1 MCKHAVKKLPHPSR
15 HVLDQYKTQ
24 KICNLGITNP
34 STKYLKNVQNP
45 ILTYLAKNTD
55 FSVSLAFKSIIESRI
70 I

>member
-45 ILTYLAKNTD
+45 ILTYLAK
-55 FSVSLAFKSIIESRI
+55 KY
-70 I
+70 